1 MTDLEPYI
9 CTFGGCIRPGKTYG
23 MKRDWI
29 QHEVDVHQTRKTW
42 SCRPCKTEFI
52 SRKAFDEHMR
62 DSHIG
67 LDAEYQLDTFAKVC
81 ERSSGK
87 VEYRTQCP
95 LCLEIRHS
103 DRKLRKHI
111 ADHLEQIALF
121 AALPARQQLDSDD
134 ELDLMEDSGSDAE
147 TRAGSLLLDIP
158 DDTRTQEETRKASVR
173 KFLGDQ
179 ARSNL
184 AEESD
189 VSRGTTEPLET
200 LPISRR
206 PTIQFPVMTIGHPP
220 NESFY
225 GRDQDIAKI
234 HESLSIPGDM
244 CVVHGVG
251 GVGKTLTAVEY
262 AYRYRKSYDC
272 TFWLQAD
279 TAPGLAES
287 YGEIAHALG
296 LVQGSEDQGQ
306 IIGLSRDWMENTS
319 ELTSGALYSHRSN
332 QSKNGAGCSFSIM
345 LKIGTLYFNI
355 FHATFIK
362 VTALS

>member
-23 MKRDWI
+23 IKRDWI

-42 SCRPCKTEFI
+42 SCRPCKTEFM
-52 SRKAFDEHMR
+52 SRKAFDDHMR
-62 DSHIG
+62 ESHIG
-67 LDAEYQLDTFAKVC
+67 LNAEYQLDTFAKVC
-81 ERSSGK
+81 ERSLGK

-95 LCLEIRHS
+95 LCLEFCHS
-103 DRKLRKHI
+103 DRKLRKHL

-147 TRAGSLLLDIP
+147 TRADSLLLDIP

-179 ARSNL
+179 ARSNS
-184 AEESD
+184 ADESHD
-189 VSRGTTEPLET
+189 FGGMTEPLET
-200 LPISRR
+200 PPISKD
-206 PTIQFPVMTIGHPP
+206 PTVQFPVMTIGHPP
-220 NESFY
+220 NESFF
-225 GRDQDIAKI
+225 GRERDIAKI
-234 HESLSIPGDM
+234 HESLSIPGDI
-244 CVVHGVG
+244 CLIHGVG

-296 LVQGSEDQGQ
+296 LVQGNEDQGQ
-306 IIGLSRDWMENTS
+306 VIGLSRDWMENTGR
-319 ELTSGALYSHRSN
+319 LTS
-332 QSKNGAGCSFSIM
+332 
-345 LKIGTLYFNI
+345 
-355 FHATFIK
+355 
-362 VTALS
+362 

>member
-23 MKRDWI
+23 KTRDWI

-52 SRKAFDEHMR
+52 SRKAFDDHMR
-62 DSHIG
+62 ESHIG
-67 LDAEYQLDTFAKVC
+67 LIAEHQLDTFAKVC

-87 VEYRTQCP
+87 VEDRTQCP
-95 LCLEIRHS
+95 LCLEFRHS

-121 AALPARQQLDSDD
+121 AALHAQQQLDGGD
-134 ELDLMEDSGSDAE
+134 ELDLMEDSASDPE
-147 TRAGSLLLDIP
+147 TRAESLLLDIA
-158 DDTRTQEETRKASVR
+158 DDTRTQEESRKASVR

-179 ARSNL
+179 ARSNSVD
-184 AEESD
+184 ESY
-189 VSRGTTEPLET
+189 VSGGPTEPLEPV
-200 LPISRR
+200 LIYRA
-206 PTIQFPVMTIGHPP
+206 PTVQFPVMTIGHPP

-234 HESLSIPGDM
+234 HKSLSIPGDM
-244 CVVHGVG
+244 CVIHGVG

-262 AYRYRKSYDC
+262 AYRYKKSYDC
-272 TFWLQAD
+272 IFWLQAD

-287 YGEIAHALG
+287 YGEIAHALR
-296 LVQGSEDQGQ
+296 LVRGSEDQGQ

-319 ELTSGALYSHRSN
+319 ELTSGAFYSN
-332 QSKNGAGCSFSIM
+332 
-345 LKIGTLYFNI
+345 
-355 FHATFIK
+355 
-362 VTALS
+362 

>member
-23 MKRDWI
+23 IKGDWI

-42 SCRPCKTEFI
+42 SCRPCKTEFT
-52 SRKAFDEHMR
+52 SRKLFDDHMR
-62 DSHIG
+62 DAHIG
-67 LDAEYQLDTFAKVC
+67 LDAEYQLDAFAKVC
-81 ERSSGK
+81 ERSLGK

-95 LCLEIRHS
+95 LCLESRHN
-103 DRKLRKHI
+103 DRKLRKHL

-147 TRAGSLLLDIP
+147 TRPESLLLDAP
-158 DDTRTQEETRKASVR
+158 DDTRAQEEIRKASVR

-179 ARSNL
+179 ARTNS
-184 AEESD
+184 AGETH
-189 VSRGTTEPLET
+189 VSGEISEPLET
-200 LPISRR
+200 LPMSKD
-206 PTIQFPVMTIGHPP
+206 PTVQFPVMTIGHPP

-225 GRDQDIAKI
+225 GRDQDIARI

-244 CVVHGVG
+244 CLIHGVG

-262 AYRYRKSYDC
+262 AYRYMESYDC

-287 YGEIAHALG
+287 YGEIARALG
-296 LVQGSEDQGQ
+296 LVRGNEDQGQ
-306 IIGLSRDWMENTS
+306 IIGLSRDWMENTG
-319 ELTSGALYSHRSN
+319 ELTSRALCFDRSN
-332 QSKNGAGCSFSIM
+332 VSKNSGGCLFSIT
-345 LKIGTLYFNI
+345 LKIGTSYSNI
-355 FHATFIK
+355 FLATSIK
-362 VTALS
+362 VAALP